1 MTSQQGFHGAE
12 VKRGDR
18 FEFGKNWTR
27 FLNTLNDEKIA
38 AAERTLCTM
47 LEVETLSGKR
57 FVDIGS
63 GSGLSSLA
71 AHRLGATV
79 TSFDFDPLS
88 VACTRELKRRYFPG
102 SERWRIEEGSALDPE
117 YLKTLG
123 TFDVVYSWG
132 VLHHTGQM
140 WAALGNVCP
149 LVAPGGV
156 LFIAI
161 YNDQGSRSARWHRIK
176 KIYNRLPS
184 VLRSPYTVAVI
195 APSELKKITLSIFRG
210 QFKRYLNYAPA
221 GGVNPRGMT
230 RWRDALDWV
239 GGYPFEVATPEAI
252 FDFYR
257 ERGFTLTRLH
267 CGGVGD
273 GCNEFVFAKPN

>member
-1 MTSQQGFHGAE
+1 MTDQSGSHGAE
-12 VKRGDR
+12 VKRGER

-38 AAERTLCTM
+38 AAEQTLRAM
-47 LEVETLSGKR
+47 LEVDTLAGKR
-57 FVDIGS
+57 FIDIGS

-79 TSFDFDPLS
+79 TSFDFDPYS
-88 VACTRELKRRYFPG
+88 VACTRELKRRYC
-102 SERWRIEEGSALDPE
+102 SDSDRWAIDEGSALDSD

-132 VLHHTGQM
+132 VLHHTGRM
-140 WAALGNVCP
+140 WAALGNVHP
-149 LVAPGGV
+149 LVAPGGI
-156 LFIAI
+156 LYIAI
-161 YNDQGSRSARWHRIK
+161 YNDQGSRSVRWRWIK
-176 KIYNRLPS
+176 KTYNRLPRI
-184 VLRSPYTVAVI
+184 LRSPYAAAVI
-195 APSELKKITLSIFRG
+195 APSEFKNVTLSVLRG
-210 QFKRYLNYAPA
+210 RFSRYINYAA
-221 GGVNPRGMT
+221 TGGVNPRGMT

-257 ERGFTLTRLH
+257 KYGFVLKRLH

>member
-1 MTSQQGFHGAE
+1 MTDQIGSHGAE
-12 VKRGDR
+12 VKSGDR

-38 AAERTLCTM
+38 AAEQTLRAM
-47 LEVETLSGKR
+47 LEVDTLAGKR
-57 FVDIGS
+57 FIDIGS

-79 TSFDFDPLS
+79 TSFDFDPHS
-88 VACTRELKRRYFPG
+88 VACTRELKRRYC
-102 SERWRIEEGSALDPE
+102 SDSDRWTIDEGSALDSD

-132 VLHHTGQM
+132 VLHHTGRM
-140 WAALGNVCP
+140 WAALGNVHP
-149 LVAPGGV
+149 LVAPGGI
-156 LFIAI
+156 LYIAI
-161 YNDQGSRSARWHRIK
+161 YNDQGSRSVRWRWIK
-176 KIYNRLPS
+176 KTYNRLPRI
-184 VLRSPYTVAVI
+184 LRSPYAAAVI
-195 APSELKKITLSIFRG
+195 APSEFKNVTLSVLRG
-210 QFKRYLNYAPA
+210 QFSKYINYAPA
-221 GGVNPRGMT
+221 RGVNPRGMT

-257 ERGFTLTRLH
+257 KYGFVLKRLH

>member
-1 MTSQQGFHGAE
+1 MTNQSGSHDAE
-12 VKRGDR
+12 VKRGHR

-38 AAERTLCTM
+38 AAERTLRTM
-47 LEVETLSGKR
+47 LAVETLAGKS
-57 FVDIGS
+57 FIDIGS

-79 TSFDFDPLS
+79 TSFDFDPHS
-88 VACTRELKRRYFPG
+88 VACTRELKRRYCAESG
-102 SERWRIEEGSALDPE
+102 RWTIAEGSALDSR
-117 YLKTLG
+117 YLNSLG
-123 TFDVVYSWG
+123 AFDVVYSWG

-140 WAALGNVCP
+140 WAALENVLP

-156 LFIAI
+156 LYVAI
-161 YNDQGSRSARWHRIK
+161 YNDQGSRSVRWRWIK
-176 KIYNRLPS
+176 KTYNRLPRF
-184 VLRSPYTVAVI
+184 LRTPYTVAVI
-195 APSELKKITLSIFRG
+195 APGEIKNVTLSILRG
-210 QFKRYLNYAPA
+210 HFSRYLSYAPA

-257 ERGFTLTRLH
+257 KHGFVLQRLH